1 MLQARLELET
11 GAVFNTCLLNQY
23 RHGKDHMSWHSD
35 NEALY
40 GSQPVIGSVSFG
52 EARDF
57 VLRHNDDH
65 SLKIIFPLGNG
76 DMLTMQ
82 VGRAMQARSTC
93 TYQCICLMYT
103 FARLSLYLAE
113 AGP

>member
-1 MLQARLELET
+1 MLQARLQQET

-40 GSQPVIGSVSFG
+40 GPQPVIGSVSLG

-57 VLRHNDDH
+57 VLRKNADH
-65 SLKIIFPLGNG
+65 GHKLAFSLGSG

-82 VGRAMQARSTC
+82 VGSLILLHVTLQVEINLLRRS
-93 TYQCICLMYT
+93 
-103 FARLSLYLAE
+103 A
-113 AGP
+113 

>member
-1 MLQARLELET
+1 MLQARLEQET

-40 GSQPVIGSVSFG
+40 GPQPVIGSVSLG

-57 VLRHNDDH
+57 VLRENDDH
-65 SLKIIFPLGNG
+65 DHKLMFSLGNG

-82 VGRAMQARSTC
+82 VGSLILPHVILEVQIKLPRRS
-93 TYQCICLMYT
+93 
-103 FARLSLYLAE
+103 S
-113 AGP
+113 

>member
-1 MLQARLELET
+1 MQVRLEQET

-23 RHGKDHMSWHSD
+23 RHGRDHMSWHSD

-40 GSQPVIGSVSFG
+40 GPQPVIGSVSFG

-57 VLRHNDDH
+57 VLRQNDDH
-65 SLKIIFPLGNG
+65 SHKLTFPLGNG

-82 VGRAMQARSTC
+82 VGRVSPDMVIFLAKYAPTATPVPDLC
-93 TYQCICLMYT
+93 HHKPLMM
-103 FARLSLYLAE
+103 
-113 AGP
+113 